1 MFYYGDNYKG
11 EREMKAYTIREAS
24 KKLTTTPTMLKQW
37 EKDLQGIIM
46 IPRTKTG
53 ARIYTEKEITLL
65 HEVKNLYKEKRKTKE
80 VKESLTMLINRP
92 KIEESKEED
101 KAEQNENTSI
111 EVLKKNTNDTLE
123 SNYPYTAEQNFRLLL
138 SSLENYKQDFLE
150 EVKGEI
156 RNGIKKEVLETITK
170 EIKAGNEEAIH
181 HITDT
186 VNKTQETTTEHL
198 EEFSELLHTNTEK
211 TAIEYEEIR
220 SKIKKLSQISKAER
234 KTYSKQWTS
243 NVSSTK
249 EMKSMIE
256 NLSKSNEELNKTVEQ
271 LNENDQYLME
281 TLRLEREQID
291 KEIKQRERNFQ
302 ELVQTFRHTAASHEK
317 KRQWW
322 KIW

>member
-1 MFYYGDNYKG
+1 
-11 EREMKAYTIREAS
+11 MKAYTLREAS
-24 KKLTTTPTMLKQW
+24 KKLTTTPTKLKQW
-37 EKDLQGIIM
+37 EKDLQGIIV

-65 HEVKNLYKEKRKTKE
+65 HEVKNLYKEKRKTAE
-80 VKESLTMLINRP
+80 VKETLTMLINRP
-92 KIEESKEED
+92 VKKESLEEKII
-101 KAEQNENTSI
+101 EQNENTAL
-111 EVLKKNTNDTLE
+111 EVPEKNTNDTNE
-123 SNYPYTAEQNFRLLL
+123 SNYPNTVEQNFRLLL

-170 EIKAGNEEAIH
+170 EIQAGNEETIH
-181 HITDT
+181 HITNT
-186 VNKTQETTTEHL
+186 VSKTQEKTSEQL
-198 EEFSELLHTNTEK
+198 EEFSDLLHTNTEK
-211 TAIEYEEIR
+211 TATEYEEIHT
-220 SKIKKLSQISKAER
+220 KIKKLSQISKAER

-243 NVSSTK
+243 NVSSAK
-249 EMKSMIE
+249 EIKSMIE

-271 LNENDQYLME
+271 LNENDQYFIE
-281 TLRLEREQID
+281 TLRLEREQMN

-302 ELVQTFRHTAASHEK
+302 ELVQTFRHTAVSHEK

>member
-1 MFYYGDNYKG
+1 
-11 EREMKAYTIREAS
+11 MKAYTLREAS
-24 KKLTTTPTMLKQW
+24 KKLTTTPTKLKQW
-37 EKDLQGIIM
+37 EKDLQGIIV

-65 HEVKNLYKEKRKTKE
+65 HEVKNLYKEKRKTAE
-80 VKESLTMLINRP
+80 VKETLTMLINRP
-92 KIEESKEED
+92 VKKESLEEKII
-101 KAEQNENTSI
+101 EQNENTALK
-111 EVLKKNTNDTLE
+111 VLEKNTNDTDE
-123 SNYPYTAEQNFRLLL
+123 SNYPNTVEQNFRLLL

-170 EIKAGNEEAIH
+170 EIQAGNEETLH
-181 HITDT
+181 HITNT
-186 VNKTQETTTEHL
+186 VSKTQEKTSEQL
-198 EEFSELLHTNTEK
+198 EEFSDLLHTNTEK
-211 TAIEYEEIR
+211 TATEYEEIHT
-220 SKIKKLSQISKAER
+220 KIKKLSQISKAER

-243 NVSSTK
+243 NVSSAK
-249 EMKSMIE
+249 EIKSMIE

-271 LNENDQYLME
+271 LNENDQYFIE
-281 TLRLEREQID
+281 TLRLEREQMN

-302 ELVQTFRHTAASHEK
+302 ELVQTFRHTAVSHEK

>member
-1 MFYYGDNYKG
+1 
-11 EREMKAYTIREAS
+11 MKAYTLREAS
-24 KKLTTTPTMLKQW
+24 KKLTTTPTKLKQW
-37 EKDLQGIIM
+37 EKDLQGIIV

-65 HEVKNLYKEKRKTKE
+65 HEVKNLYKEKRKTAE
-80 VKESLTMLINRP
+80 VKETLTMLINRP
-92 KIEESKEED
+92 VKKESLEEKII
-101 KAEQNENTSI
+101 EQNENTAL
-111 EVLKKNTNDTLE
+111 EVLEKNTNDTNE
-123 SNYPYTAEQNFRLLL
+123 SNYPNTVEQNFRLLL

-170 EIKAGNEEAIH
+170 EIQAGNEETIH
-181 HITDT
+181 HITNT
-186 VNKTQETTTEHL
+186 VSKTQEKTSEQL
-198 EEFSELLHTNTEK
+198 EEFSDLLHTNTEK
-211 TAIEYEEIR
+211 TATEYEEIHT
-220 SKIKKLSQISKAER
+220 KIKKLSQISKAER

-243 NVSSTK
+243 NVSSAK
-249 EMKSMIE
+249 EIKSMIE

-271 LNENDQYLME
+271 LNENDQYFIE
-281 TLRLEREQID
+281 TLRLEREQMK

-302 ELVQTFRHTAASHEK
+302 ELVQTFRHTAVSHEK

>member
-1 MFYYGDNYKG
+1 
-11 EREMKAYTIREAS
+11 MKAYTIREAS

-80 VKESLTMLINRP
+80 VKETLTMLINLP
-92 KIEESKEED
+92 KKEESKDE
-101 KAEQNENTSI
+101 KIVEQNENTPI
-111 EVLKKNTNDTLE
+111 EVHEKNTNDSLV
-123 SNYPYTAEQNFRLLL
+123 SSYPYSVEQNFRLLL

-170 EIKAGNEEAIH
+170 EMKAGNEETIH

-186 VNKTQETTTEHL
+186 VNKTQDKTTEHL

-220 SKIKKLSQISKAER
+220 TKIKKLSQISKAER

-243 NVSSTK
+243 NDSSAK

-256 NLSKSNEELNKTVEQ
+256 NLSKSNEELNKTVAQ
-271 LNENDQYLME
+271 LNENDQYLIE
-281 TLRLEREQID
+281 TLRLEREQLN

>member
-1 MFYYGDNYKG
+1 
-11 EREMKAYTIREAS
+11 MKAYTIREAS
-24 KKLTTTPTMLKQW
+24 KKLTTTPTTLKQW
-37 EKDLQGIIM
+37 EKDLQGILV

-65 HEVKNLYKEKRKTKE
+65 HEVKNLYKEKRKTAE
-80 VKESLTMLINRP
+80 VKETLTMLINRP
-92 KIEESKEED
+92 KKVEIQ
-101 KAEQNENTSI
+101 EQKTVEPITHTSI
-111 EVLKKNTNDTLE
+111 EVLENNVNESLE
-123 SNYPYTAEQNFRLLL
+123 TDYSNTAEKNFRLLL

-170 EIKAGNEEAIH
+170 EMKAGHEETIH
-181 HITDT
+181 HITNT
-186 VNKTQETTTEHL
+186 VNKTQKKTTEHL

-211 TAIEYEEIR
+211 TTTEYEDIR
-220 SKIKKLSQISKAER
+220 TKIKKLSQISKAER

-243 NVSSTK
+243 NESSTK
-249 EMKSMIE
+249 EIKSMIDH
-256 NLSKSNEELNKTVEQ
+256 LSKSNEELNKTVEQ

-281 TLRLEREQID
+281 TLRLEREQMN

-302 ELVQTFRHTAASHEK
+302 ELVQTFRHTAVANEK
-317 KRQWW
+317 RRQWW

>member
-1 MFYYGDNYKG
+1 
-11 EREMKAYTIREAS
+11 MKAYTLREAS
-24 KKLTTTPTMLKQW
+24 KKLTTTPTKLKQW
-37 EKDLQGIIM
+37 EKDLQGIIV

-65 HEVKNLYKEKRKTKE
+65 HEVKNLYKEKRKTAE
-80 VKESLTMLINRP
+80 VKETLTMLINRP
-92 KIEESKEED
+92 VKKESLEEKII
-101 KAEQNENTSI
+101 EQNENTAL
-111 EVLKKNTNDTLE
+111 EVLEKNTNDTNE
-123 SNYPYTAEQNFRLLL
+123 SNYPNTVEQNFRLLL

-170 EIKAGNEEAIH
+170 EIQAGNEETIH
-181 HITDT
+181 HITNT
-186 VNKTQETTTEHL
+186 VSKTQEKTSEQL
-198 EEFSELLHTNTEK
+198 EEFSDLLHTNTEK
-211 TAIEYEEIR
+211 TATEYEEIHT
-220 SKIKKLSQISKAER
+220 KIKKLSQISKAER

-243 NVSSTK
+243 NVSSAK
-249 EMKSMIE
+249 EIKSMIE

-271 LNENDQYLME
+271 LNENDQYFIE
-281 TLRLEREQID
+281 TLRLEREQMN

-302 ELVQTFRHTAASHEK
+302 ELVQTFRHTAVSHEK